1 MSTELIPNL
10 LPDEFITAVSKGV
23 TLVNFW
29 APWCQPCRT
38 QTPALEQVAQDMRDR
53 ARICKVNVDENPAI
67 AELCQIQGIP
77 TLILFKDGVGIK
89 KFIGVQTAEDLLEV
103 LENACRKNKD

>member
-1 MSTELIPNL
+1 VSTHLVSNL
-10 LPDEFITAVSKGV
+10 LPDEFNTAVAKGV
-23 TLVNFW
+23 TLVDFW
-29 APWCQPCRT
+29 APWCQPCRM
-38 QTPALEQVAQDMRDR
+38 QSPILEQVAQAMGDR
-53 ARICKVNVDENPAI
+53 ARVCKVDVDENPAI

-103 LENACRKNKD
+103 LENACMKNSD